1 MLTRRQWLAALA
13 AAPAL
18 TLARPLAALTEAS
31 GRALIDRVV
40 AEINTVIASG
50 ASEAGMFDAFE
61 TIFRRYADTSYVAA
75 YAMGADGRSASDA
88 QKRAFTDAYVGY
100 LARKYGRRFRE
111 FIGGRLEVRD
121 VVPATNA
128 VEVRTT
134 AYLKGQA
141 PFEVSFLVS
150 DRTGS
155 DLFFNMF
162 VEGINMGL
170 TERAEIG
177 AMIDARGGDI
187 DAMIRDLR
195 SAG

>member
-1 MLTRRQWLAALA
+1 MTRRQWLAALA